1 MYKQYECY
9 HCDAV
14 FKIKSLSD
22 TETHNHYEVIFCPF
36 CGGDIE
42 EEIDGESDDE

>member
-1 MYKQYECY
+1 MYKQYECF

-14 FKIKSLSD
+14 FKVKHDLD
-22 TETHNHYEVIFCPF
+22 ENYQVYFCPF

-42 EEIDGESDDE
+42 EETEEYDDE